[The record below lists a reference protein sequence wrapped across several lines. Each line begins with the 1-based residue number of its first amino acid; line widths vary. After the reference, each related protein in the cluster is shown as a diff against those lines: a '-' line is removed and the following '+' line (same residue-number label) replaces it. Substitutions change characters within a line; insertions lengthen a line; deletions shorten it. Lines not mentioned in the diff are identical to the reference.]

1 MSSDCVL
8 RQSHFS
14 VTQLRCVF
22 VLDVVQCRL
31 LVGKRNHRAYRVG
44 SHFAVLEA
52 PATISISG
60 IDAVAEV
67 LRGDFRSFLLI
78 SWLQVHRQ

>member
-1 MSSDCVL
+1 M
-8 RQSHFS
+8 
-14 VTQLRCVF
+14 TQLRCVF